1 MSDDALTVLTK
12 IGMDAS
18 LRYSIQLIT
27 AANLVSRKRKVSA
40 GHKQLPVTISGL
52 QRDLKCTPLSILWQ
66 KAAPKTSIWLLCS
79 ECSKV
84 CLFWLVY
91 TLHPKHLYG
100 YAQNFQKHV
109 CFDMCTHFCWK
120 PFLSEWGFNFAAFET
135 GVHHSLGWSQ
145 SCFFVFML
153 RVLESM
159 SVLTCVHVCVG
170 SCLSQRVGFQLYS
183 FWNRGPSCFRLESV
197 MFGFFMLRVFE
208 SLYLFRHVCLISV
221 GSHFSPKVG
230 FQLCSSWNWGPLCI
244 RLELISARLWLYL
257 CSVTV
262 HTVQKLFSNDL
273 ALRVSYSHHKTF
285 LHQYSHNLWQG
296 TKCSWILFCVH
307 F

>member
-1 MSDDALTVLTK
+1 MWCCFFRCEEEDVEMSDDALTVLTK

-52 QRDLKCTPLSILWQ
+52 LRDLKCTPLSILWQ

-84 CLFWLVY
+84 CLFWHVY
-91 TLHPKHLYG
+91 ILHPKHLYG

-208 SLYLFRHVCLISV
+208 SLYLFRHVCPFLLEVIS
-221 GSHFSPKVG
+221 
-230 FQLCSSWNWGPLCI
+230 
-244 RLELISARLWLYL
+244 
-257 CSVTV
+257 
-262 HTVQKLFSNDL
+262 
-273 ALRVSYSHHKTF
+273 LRK
-285 LHQYSHNLWQG
+285 
-296 TKCSWILFCVH
+296 
-307 F
+307 